1 MRGPVRFW
9 REYPFLV
16 IVGAEAAMVLAMV
29 VLAVLGLSE
38 WLWLPTVGIAV
49 AIWVGYCKDRARV
62 R

>member
-1 MRGPVRFW
+1 MRFW

-16 IVGAEAAMVLAMV
+16 IVGAEAAMVAAMV

-38 WLWLPTVGIAV
+38 YLGLPTAGIAV
-49 AIWVGYCKDRARV
+49 AIWVGYRKDRGRG